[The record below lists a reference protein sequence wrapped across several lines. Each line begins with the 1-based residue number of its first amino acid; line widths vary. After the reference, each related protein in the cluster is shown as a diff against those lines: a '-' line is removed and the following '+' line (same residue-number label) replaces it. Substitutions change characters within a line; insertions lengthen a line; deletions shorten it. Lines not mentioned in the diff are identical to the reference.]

1 MEASIQAA
9 EERLVSTNA
18 ELEKQK
24 ALNEKLE
31 NDLVHMDNH
40 NMNGRGDGA
49 VTPLESNPLDA
60 LAGIELGKKLSVG
73 AERSSRSPPHFFDL
87 GFPGPNYT
95 YSLRIVCRY
104 FHFAYCDKSTGSFQA
119 T

>member
-24 ALNEKLE
+24 MLNEKLE
-31 NDLVHMDNH
+31 NDLLHMDKH

-49 VTPLESNPLDA
+49 MTPSESNNPLDA
-60 LAGIELGKKLSVG
+60 LAGIELGKKLSVS
-73 AERSSRSPPHFFDL
+73 AKRLP
-87 GFPGPNYT
+87 
-95 YSLRIVCRY
+95 
-104 FHFAYCDKSTGSFQA
+104 
-119 T
+119 